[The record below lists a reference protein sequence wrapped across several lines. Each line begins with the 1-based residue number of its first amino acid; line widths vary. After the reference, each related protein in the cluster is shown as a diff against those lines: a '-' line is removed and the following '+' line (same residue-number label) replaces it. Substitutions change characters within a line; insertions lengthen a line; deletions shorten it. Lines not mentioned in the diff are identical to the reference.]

1 MKLALATALLLVAV
15 VLALSLGARPVPP
28 VEVWR
33 ALVAFDAT
41 DPVHVTVRLVRLP
54 RVLAALIAGA
64 GLGIAGSVM
73 QGLTRNP
80 LADPG
85 ILGVSAGSALAVVL
99 GSLFL
104 ARADSG
110 FLALLAFPGAA
121 AAALAV
127 FALGGALRG
136 DAGPVRLVLAG
147 AVLNAL
153 LLSLVSAVVLTR
165 SDSLEIFRFW
175 VSGSLAQAGER
186 PLRLMAAVATAGALL
201 AFAAA
206 PVLETLSLGN
216 ALARG
221 LGTRLL
227 RAQGTALLV
236 ITLLTGA
243 SVAVAGPI
251 AFLGLMVP
259 PLARRLA
266 RQGLRAELA
275 ASALLGAA
283 LLLLADTL
291 GRLVIAPAE
300 VRVGLMTALAGGPV
314 FVLLVRRLGLGPRA

>member
-1 MKLALATALLLVAV
+1 MRLLLAAALLALAVF
-15 VLALSLGARPVPP
+15 LALSLGARPLGLA
-28 VEVWR
+28 EVWQ
-33 ALVAFDAT
+33 ALAGFDPQDPGHVA
-41 DPVHVTVRLVRLP
+41 VRLVRLP
-54 RVLAALIAGA
+54 RVAAALVAGA

-73 QGLTRNP
+73 QALTRNP

-121 AAALAV
+121 LAAVAV

-147 AVLNAL
+147 AALNAL

-165 SDSLEIFRFW
+165 SDSLEVFRFW
-175 VSGSLAQAGER
+175 VNGSLAQAGER
-186 PLRLMAAVATAGALL
+186 PLASMAAVALGGALL
-201 AFAAA
+201 ALAVA
-206 PVLETLSLGN
+206 PTLETLSLGN
-216 ALARG
+216 AVARG

-236 ITLLTGA
+236 VTLLTGA
-243 SVAVAGPI
+243 SVAVAGPV

-266 RQGLRAELA
+266 GHALRAELL
-275 ASALLGAA
+275 ASALLSAT

-300 VRVGLMTALAGGPV
+300 LRVGLVTALVGGPI
-314 FVLLVRRLGLGPRA
+314 FVLLVRRLSLGSRA

>member
-1 MKLALATALLLVAV
+1 MRLALAAALLVVAAL
-15 VLALSLGARPVPP
+15 LALSLGVRPLGLA
-28 VEVWR
+28 EVWH
-33 ALVAFDAT
+33 AIAAFDPRNP
-41 DPVHVTVRLVRLP
+41 DHVAVRLVRLP
-54 RVLAALIAGA
+54 RVVAGLIAGA

-110 FLALLAFPGAA
+110 SLAFLAFPGAA
-121 AAALAV
+121 LAAVAV

-147 AVLNAL
+147 AALNAL

-165 SDSLEIFRFW
+165 SDSLEVFRFW
-175 VSGSLAQAGER
+175 VNGSLAQAGER
-186 PLRLMAAVATAGALL
+186 PLASMALVALAGSLL

-216 ALARG
+216 TMARG

-227 RAQGTALLV
+227 RAQGIALLV
-236 ITLLTGA
+236 VTLLTGA
-243 SVAVAGPI
+243 SVAVAGPV

-266 RQGLRAELA
+266 GHALRAELV

-300 VRVGLMTALAGGPV
+300 LRVGLMSALVGGPI
-314 FVLLVRRLGLGPRA
+314 FVLLVRRLPLGSRA